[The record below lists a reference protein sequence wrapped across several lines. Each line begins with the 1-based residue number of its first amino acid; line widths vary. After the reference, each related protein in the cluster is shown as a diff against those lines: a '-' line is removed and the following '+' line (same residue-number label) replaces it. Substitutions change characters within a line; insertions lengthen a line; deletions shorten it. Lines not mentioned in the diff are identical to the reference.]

1 MTKIGIGIT
10 THNRYDVFS
19 KTLAEIKRLAPAGA
33 EIVVVDDAS
42 DKPVPEATFRFSR
55 NVGIAA
61 AKNKCFELL
70 EDCDHIFLFD
80 DDTYPLVEG
89 WHQPYVASHEPHLM
103 YIFQDFATGTKL
115 NDTIKIY
122 QDSEITAWS
131 HARGCMLYFKRICL
145 DVVGGMD
152 PVFGKWGWEH
162 PNLSER
168 IYNAGLTSFRYSDVT
183 NSAGL
188 FWSADEHQVVQST
201 VAGPDR
207 SVMITR
213 NRPIYEAN
221 RDSDRFVPYKPAAGE
236 DVIITTYFTGQ
247 PDPQRGEVWKPD
259 YEELRPLI
267 DSMRGQKLVILHDC
281 FDVADSD
288 TVQHIRVETSLS
300 PYWQRWVSILQYL
313 HRNPTTRRVFCVD
326 GTDVEMLNN
335 PFDSLGAYLYTGD
348 EPEKVDCP
356 WMRIHHP
363 AAFLQSFMRSNANHT
378 LLNAGLLGGNR
389 DVVIAFITKMLR
401 YWADNVSDVH
411 YRKEVTVGDSDMG
424 LFNYTALTFFRD
436 RLQHGQQ
443 VNTVFKRFERTGASW
458 FRHK

>member
-42 DKPVPEATFRFSR
+42 DKPVPEATYRFAR

-70 EDCDHIFLFD
+70 EGCDHIFLFD
-80 DDTYPLVEG
+80 DDTYPLVQD
-89 WHQPYVASHEPHLM
+89 WHQPYVDSHEPHLM

-188 FWSADEHQVVQST
+188 FWSADEHQAVQST

-236 DVIITTYFTGQ
+236 DGVQTIRAHRRQLVQTQVRSHATSHTTRM
-247 PDPQRGEVWKPD
+247 PQ
-259 YEELRPLI
+259 
-267 DSMRGQKLVILHDC
+267 
-281 FDVADSD
+281 A
-288 TVQHIRVETSLS
+288 
-300 PYWQRWVSILQYL
+300 WVS
-313 HRNPTTRRVFCVD
+313 
-326 GTDVEMLNN
+326 
-335 PFDSLGAYLYTGD
+335 S
-348 EPEKVDCP
+348 
-356 WMRIHHP
+356 
-363 AAFLQSFMRSNANHT
+363 
-378 LLNAGLLGGNR
+378 
-389 DVVIAFITKMLR
+389 
-401 YWADNVSDVH
+401 H
-411 YRKEVTVGDSDMG
+411 Y
-424 LFNYTALTFFRD
+424 
-436 RLQHGQQ
+436 H
-443 VNTVFKRFERTGASW
+443 
-458 FRHK
+458 